1 MIHEKEKNKSDT
13 KWRKKVV
20 LVVRPEM
27 RSNCM
32 KSTITM
38 FVSVVVVDSCSCNHL
53 ETALSQRL
61 ATEDLTKEGK
71 AH

>member
-1 MIHEKEKNKSDT
+1 M
-13 KWRKKVV
+13 VF
-20 LVVRPEM
+20 RPEM

-61 ATEDLTKEGK
+61 ATEDLIKKVCYFCSLSYFFVVVMENYCVQ
-71 AH
+71 A